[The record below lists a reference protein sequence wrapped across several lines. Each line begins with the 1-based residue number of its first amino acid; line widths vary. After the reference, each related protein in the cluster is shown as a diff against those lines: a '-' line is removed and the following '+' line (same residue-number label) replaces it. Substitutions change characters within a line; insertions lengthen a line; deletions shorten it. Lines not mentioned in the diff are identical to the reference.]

1 MPFRVAIVGSGSAGP
16 AAGIFLA
23 RAGHE
28 VILFERAEQ
37 ELAVGAG
44 FLLQPTG
51 LAVLEELGLADEV
64 LAMTQRIDGLYCR
77 AAGGKVLLD
86 LEYAELKEGLFG
98 LGTHRSS
105 LLRILLKALAEAG
118 AGMQWGREMVS
129 MSLEGEERFLT
140 DSEGRKEGPFDLVLL
155 CDGAQSRLRAQTGIR
170 TRVDRYP
177 WGALWFI
184 GKRTV
189 EFQDDLLWQC
199 VGSTRELCGFLPTG
213 TKDNL
218 LSLFC
223 SVRLDAPLPPLEIWK
238 GDLLK
243 LVPEAENFLTQV
255 ESMKQ
260 LKKAVYHDV
269 RMKSWHGDRVAILG
283 DAAHALSPQLG
294 QGINLALVD
303 AQVLAECLEELPMAD
318 ALAEFTRRRKKHVG
332 FYQFA
337 TRWTTPFFQSDHLLL
352 GKLRDV
358 AFPIGMKIPFF
369 RKQMTATMAG
379 FKTGPL
385 SSLPPR

>member
-1 MPFRVAIVGSGSAGP
+1 MPYRIAIVGAGSAGP
-16 AAGIFLA
+16 AAGIYLA
-23 RAGHE
+23 RAGHD
-28 VILFERAEQ
+28 VTLFERAEE

-51 LAVLEELGLADEV
+51 LAVLEDLGLADEV
-64 LAMTQRIDGLYCR
+64 LAITQQIDGLYCR
-77 AAGGKVLLD
+77 SSGGQVLLD

-105 LLRILLKALAEAG
+105 LLKILLKALAEAG
-118 AGMQWGREMVS
+118 AGMQWGREMTS
-129 MSLEGEERFLT
+129 MSLEGDERFLA
-140 DSEGRKEGPFDLVLL
+140 DDEGRMEGPFDLVLL
-155 CDGAQSRLRAQTGIR
+155 CDGAQSRLREQTGIT

-184 GKRTV
+184 GKRTE
-189 EFQDDLLWQC
+189 EFRNDLLWQC
-199 VGSTRELCGFLPTG
+199 VGTTRELCGFLPTG
-213 TKDNL
+213 TKDDL
-218 LSLFC
+218 LSLFW
-223 SVRLDAPLPPLEIWK
+223 SVRLDAPLPSLEKWK
-238 GDLLK
+238 SDLLR
-243 LVPEAENFLTQV
+243 LVPEAEDFLRQV
-255 ESMKQ
+255 ESMTQ

-303 AQVLAECLEELPMAD
+303 AQVLSKC
-318 ALAEFTRRRKKHVG
+318 LAEFPMEEALVEFTLRRKKHVG

-352 GKLRDV
+352 GKLRDL
-358 AFPIGMKIPFF
+358 AFPIGMKIPYF
-369 RKQMTATMAG
+369 RKEMTATMAG
-379 FKTGPL
+379 LKTGPF
-385 SSLPPR
+385 SSLLPR